1 MLASIAI
8 CTLNRAPSLAR
19 TLESLVAMYPI
30 NEVEWEV
37 VVVNNG
43 CTDGTDEVI
52 DSFATRLPIRRLLE
66 PHGGLS
72 RARNRAVDLI
82 TSSYI
87 IWTDDDVVVDRRW
100 LMSYVAAF
108 RRWPDAAIFGG
119 MIVASYETPVVPWVR
134 ECEHMLHLPYSIRDL
149 GDAPIRLSATTA
161 NYCFG
166 ANFAVRTAEQRRCR
180 YDPTFGLAPN
190 QHRVGEE
197 TKVIRSILADGGTGY
212 WIPDARVE
220 HCISRARQTAR
231 YIARCFAAQGE
242 TNMLIVQPRNVA
254 RSFLGAP
261 RWLWRQVAE
270 KWLRYRVHRC
280 LSRPAVWMAHLQ
292 QYGYLRGEIRYWR
305 QTSSARKINVC

>member
-108 RRWPDAAIFGG
+108 RRSHHMKHQSFHGYEN
-119 MIVASYETPVVPWVR
+119 ASICSTYRIRSETWATLQSVFPRQQRIIALALILRFEPQSR
-134 ECEHMLHLPYSIRDL
+134 
-149 GDAPIRLSATTA
+149 GDAVTIRLS
-161 NYCFG
+161 
-166 ANFAVRTAEQRRCR
+166 VWH
-180 YDPTFGLAPN
+180 PTSTEL
-190 QHRVGEE
+190 
-197 TKVIRSILADGGTGY
+197 
-212 WIPDARVE
+212 
-220 HCISRARQTAR
+220 
-231 YIARCFAAQGE
+231 
-242 TNMLIVQPRNVA
+242 
-254 RSFLGAP
+254 
-261 RWLWRQVAE
+261 
-270 KWLRYRVHRC
+270 
-280 LSRPAVWMAHLQ
+280 
-292 QYGYLRGEIRYWR
+292 
-305 QTSSARKINVC
+305 ARKRR